1 MFLGPQCEGFSRI
14 QIPEFGYYEEE
25 FWGYDRD
32 GKILSWKGGVY
43 RETLVRRSVEEM
55 AEELEVT
62 QEVCRD
68 CIRDI
73 LEKLEQFCGFRSERK
88 IAQEEER
95 RQAKASLFGEFVR
108 QED

>member
-1 MFLGPQCEGFSRI
+1 MFLAVQCGRVEERI
-14 QIPEFGYYEEE
+14 RLLGLDYYEEE

-55 AEELEVT
+55 AKELEFT
-62 QEVCRD
+62 QEDCRY

-73 LEKLEQFCGFRSERK
+73 PEGHCVFRSERK
-88 IAQEEER
+88 IAQEEEQ
-95 RQAKASLFGEFVR
+95 RQAKASLFGGFVR